1 MHSTLYSWVG
11 IVTASSNGYF
21 VTVTEAKQIVSV
33 KSLLLQRHKIG
44 SATLLPL
51 QRHKKTLPVTLLPLV
66 TVNNAVALVTL
77 L

>member
-1 MHSTLYSWVG
+1 MG

-21 VTVTEAKQIVSV
+21 VTVIEAKQIVSV

-51 QRHKKTLPVTLLPLV
+51 QRYKKNSTDYFV
-66 TVNNAVALVTL
+66 AVSNGT
-77 L
+77 